1 MKHLKGFDKINENF
15 SDSNIITIEIPESIK
30 EHMEELGI
38 SEENQKELF
47 ENYINHLLGTD
58 YGVELEGFSVWCEED
73 DNISDF
79 I

>member
-1 MKHLKGFDKINENF
+1 MD
-15 SDSNIITIEIPESIK
+15 
-30 EHMEELGI
+30 ELGI
-38 SEENQKELF
+38 REENQKELF

-73 DNISDF
+73 DNISDY